1 MPYADQI
8 MGIYK
13 IVNSVNGKTYV
24 GQSQNIKKRV
34 AEHFRLLR
42 NGKHNNPRLQNAFNK
57 YGEDSF
63 VWTVEVWCE
72 AANDL
77 DGIEEAFLSGE
88 AQFPEPLFY
97 NIADFAKAP
106 MRGKTH
112 TEETRRKIS
121 VACQCNLGRFSTPEH
136 KKKLREGHLR
146 SALADPDR
154 ARKIL
159 FVLNNPHLTYKDRA
173 KVVGSDASTV
183 RKLYIRY
190 LPMKDRF
197 EKEYPQWR

>member
-1 MPYADQI
+1 MPYADQV

-13 IVNSVNGKTYV
+13 IVNSVNGKAYV

-72 AANDL
+72 DVNDL

-88 AQFPEPLFY
+88 AHFVEPLFY
-97 NIADFAKAP
+97 NIADFSKAP
-106 MRGKTH
+106 MRGKAH
-112 TEETRRKIS
+112 SEEARRKIS
-121 VACQCNLGRFSTPEH
+121 LACQKKVSRFSAPEYRQKLSSAQTKRYMSDPAYL
-136 KKKLREGHLR
+136 KKV
-146 SALADPDR
+146 
-154 ARKIL
+154 I
-159 FVLNNPHLTYKDRA
+159 FVISNPHLTYSERA
-173 KVVGSDASTV
+173 RIVGSDASTV
-183 RKLYIRY
+183 RKLAIKYT
-190 LPMKDRF
+190 PMKNQLL
-197 EKEYPQWR
+197 KECQ